1 MLSAELAGVRTVSD
15 THEEPPA
22 QADETHTRVRP
33 LSVASDTHTHVPTPG
48 LGGADHAEQPEAP
61 ALPQPGRHASRQA
74 DPGVAR
80 LLAERMP
87 DTMRGRVRLTPAQLT
102 IVVLVV
108 AVGLALAAWWAI
120 RSGSTGEPVPAA
132 TPGGPTVAGLETP
145 APTAGTSSAPSGDAA
160 IGAPATTVVVDVVG
174 AVREPGIVVL
184 ATGSRVVDAIEAAG
198 GAKRSVDL
206 GTLNQARL
214 LVDGEQIVVGVPMA
228 PGVAASAAPSATT
241 STSTLVN
248 INTATQEQLEELPG
262 VGPVTALAIID
273 WRTSNG
279 GFTSVDELL
288 AVDGIGDA
296 TLADLAPY
304 VTI

>member
-1 MLSAELAGVRTVSD
+1 MLSAELAAVRTVSD
-15 THEEPPA
+15 AREEAPA
-22 QADETHTRVRP
+22 QADESHTRVRP
-33 LSVASDTHTHVPTPG
+33 LSVVSDTHTHVPTPG
-48 LGGADHAEQPEAP
+48 RGGADPAEQPEAP

-102 IVVLVV
+102 MVALVV

-132 TPGGPTVAGLETP
+132 TPGGSAVAGLETP
-145 APTAGTSSAPSGDAA
+145 APTSATSSAPTGDAA

-184 ATGSRVVDAIEAAG
+184 ATGSRVIDAIEAAG

-241 STSTLVN
+241 STLVN

-279 GFTSVDELL
+279 GFTSVEELL

>member
-1 MLSAELAGVRTVSD
+1 MLSAELAGVRTVSPA
-15 THEEPPA
+15 HEEAPA

-33 LSVASDTHTHVPTPG
+33 QSAASNTHTHVPTPG
-48 LGGADHAEQPEAP
+48 RGGADPAEQPEAP
-61 ALPQPGRHASRQA
+61 ELPQPGRHASRHA

-102 IVVLVV
+102 MVALVV

-132 TPGGPTVAGLETP
+132 TPGSPTVAGLETP
-145 APTAGTSSAPSGDAA
+145 PPTAGTSSAPSGDAA

-174 AVREPGIVVL
+174 AVRTPGIVVL

-198 GAKRSVDL
+198 GAKKGVDL

-228 PGVAASAAPSATT
+228 PGVAAPAAPSAT
-241 STSTLVN
+241 TSTLVN

-262 VGPVTALAIID
+262 VGPVTALAVID
-273 WRTSNG
+273 WRTANG
-279 GFTSVDELL
+279 GFTNVDELL

-296 TLADLAPY
+296 TLAELAPY